1 MFCVAGAG
9 CRTHFVCVAA
19 TVLYVCTLLK
29 NLKRWQWCVTWKVPP
44 TSTNSNFS
52 WQAWAVL
59 WKHRIPLEGPCAEI
73 IQQFHMFSNLALLQ
87 NVALMKPNHGSTMLC
102 VEWQGILRG
111 IPVSVFKMQQITRKW
126 QVTKQYAKCRNN
138 IAQVWQHGIGL
149 GKACIATAQPEP
161 PAVSSTTRHE
171 KRSSIKHYPTAT
183 SRLPHEKAV
192 FSKVFAT
199 EGHKVLSSDDIIS
212 VILLPFRVECSIVN
226 ENEQPKAPTTLGCER
241 VSQCVCSVRRT
252 LVRDVEKNYVFFDR
266 NPIILFQSAV
276 RNHAIGT

>member
-1 MFCVAGAG
+1 MRRDHTTVPHVFQPCSSSERRPHETKPWFYNALRRMARHSKRNPCVSIQN
-9 CRTHFVCVAA
+9 AA
-19 TVLYVCTLLK
+19 
-29 NLKRWQWCVTWKVPP
+29 
-44 TSTNSNFS
+44 
-52 WQAWAVL
+52 
-59 WKHRIPLEGPCAEI
+59 
-73 IQQFHMFSNLALLQ
+73 
-87 NVALMKPNHGSTMLC
+87 NHS
-102 VEWQGILRG
+102 
-111 IPVSVFKMQQITRKW
+111 
-126 QVTKQYAKCRNN
+126 QVTGHQTAKCRNN

-266 NPIILFQSAV
+266 NSIILFQSAV

>member
-1 MFCVAGAG
+1 
-9 CRTHFVCVAA
+9 
-19 TVLYVCTLLK
+19 
-29 NLKRWQWCVTWKVPP
+29 
-44 TSTNSNFS
+44 
-52 WQAWAVL
+52 
-59 WKHRIPLEGPCAEI
+59 
-73 IQQFHMFSNLALLQ
+73 MFSNPALLQ
-87 NVALMKPNHGSTMLC
+87 NVARMKPNHGSTMLC

-111 IPVSVFKMQQITRKW
+111 IPVSVLVFKMQQITRKW

-161 PAVSSTTRHE
+161 PAVSSTTCHE

-183 SRLPHEKAV
+183 SRLPHENAV

-199 EGHKVLSSDDIIS
+199 EGHKVLSSDDFPHYRLVDIIS
-212 VILLPFRVECSIVN
+212 VILLPFRVECSIVD

-241 VSQCVCSVRRT
+241 VRQCVCSARRT
-252 LVRDVEKNYVFFDR
+252 PVRDVEKKYDLFFDR
-266 NPIILFQSAV
+266 NRNAIILFQSAV